1 LEAEANIM
9 AEEYRIILTD
19 LAIISD
25 PMQKVLIEK
34 KENMITDRDV

>member
-9 AEEYRIILTD
+9 AKENRIILTD